1 MNKIKFHFFYL
12 MAVFIFSSVNIFSAY
27 ARAADAAIE
36 SKLASLKPVKIAF
49 IFAKTG
55 IAARTGEQFLNMA
68 ELAVEEINKRG
79 GLLGQPVES
88 VFLDNKSTPIGSSMA
103 AEEAVR
109 LQVTAAIGAI
119 WSSHSLAIA
128 PILQKAK
135 IPMITP
141 ISTNPKVTLTGNYIF
156 RVCFTDS
163 FQGKVMARFARTEFD
178 ALTSIVL
185 KILDEEYSLTLA
197 EFFIRHFEKN
207 GGKVIG
213 EKSYKVKDIDF
224 ADILKDVKRLN
235 PDIVYVPGYSRDSGL
250 LIRQAVSMGIQTIFL
265 GGDGWNN
272 QIYVYGGKTVE
283 GSFYSSQW
291 HPDISSPGSIY
302 LNEIYMRKYG
312 IKIPVSNAPLTYDAV
327 MLLVDAVKR
336 AGTSDPAKIRKAL
349 AETKEF
355 KGITGSITLNENGDP
370 MNKAA
375 IIMKLGQNAPTFFK
389 TVKP

>member
-12 MAVFIFSSVNIFSAY
+12 MVLIFSSVNIFSAY
-27 ARAADAAIE
+27 ARTDAAID
-36 SKLASLKPVKIAF
+36 SRLALLKPIKIAF
-49 IFAKTG
+49 ILAKTG
-55 IAARTGEQFLNMA
+55 IAARTVLPFLNMA
-68 ELAVEEINKRG
+68 KLAVEEINKQG
-79 GLLGQPVES
+79 GLSGQPVEYII
-88 VFLDNKSTPIGSSMA
+88 LDNKSTPIGSSMA

-109 LQVTAAIGAI
+109 LQVTAVIGAI

-141 ISTNPKVTLTGNYIF
+141 SSTNPRVTLAGNYIF
-156 RVCFTDS
+156 RVCFIDS
-163 FQGKVMARFARTEFD
+163 FQGKIMAIFARTEFD
-178 ALTSIVL
+178 ARTSVVL
-185 KILDEEYSLTLA
+185 KILNEEYSLTLA

-224 ADILKDVKRLN
+224 VEILKDVKHLN
-235 PDIVYVPGYSRDSGL
+235 PEIVYIPGYSRDSGL
-250 LIRQAVSMGIQTIFL
+250 LIRQADLMGIHTVFL
-265 GGDGWNN
+265 GGDGWND

-283 GSFYSSQW
+283 GNFYSSQW

-302 LNEIYMRKYG
+302 LNKIYMLKYG
-312 IKIPVSNAPLTYDAV
+312 TKIPVSNAALIYDSV
-327 MLLVDAVKR
+327 MLLADAAKR
-336 AGTSDPAKIRKAL
+336 AGTSDPGKIRKAL

-355 KGITGSITLNENGDP
+355 EGITGSITFDENGDP
-370 MNKAA
+370 INKAG
-375 IIMKLGQNAPTFFK
+375 IIMKLGQNAPIFFK